1 MGFKLSIVLSIVLV
15 AMAGGFK
22 LYYDKSEAEKQ
33 AMATQLQQAMDN
45 QQLLEN
51 AITTQN
57 EQLEKALAEQKASQ
71 ERIQGLTVANNQA
84 NEKVEDLR
92 NKFARH
98 DLDMLSLRKP
108 GLVEKLVNRGTARA
122 FQELKDLTDPDQ
134 FDEEDDTA
142 AGPNGRHSLHPTGST
157 ARGGGNH

>member
-1 MGFKLSIVLSIVLV
+1 MGFKLSIVLALALA

-45 QQLLEN
+45 QQRVEN
-51 AITTQN
+51 AVATQN
-57 EQLEKALAEQKASQ
+57 EQIEKALADQKDAQ
-71 ERIQGLTVANNQA
+71 QRIQSLTLANNEA

-92 NKFARH
+92 NKFAKH

-108 GLVEKLVNRGTARA
+108 GLVEKMVNRGTARV
-122 FQELKDLTDPDQ
+122 FQELEDLTDPDQ
-134 FDEEDDTA
+134 FDEDNDTDTD
-142 AGPNGRHSLHPTGST
+142 PT
-157 ARGGGNH
+157 

>member
-1 MGFKLSIVLSIVLV
+1 MGFKLSIVLGLALA

-45 QQLLEN
+45 HQRLEH
-51 AITTQN
+51 AVATQN
-57 EQLEKALAEQKASQ
+57 EQIEKALADQKDAQ
-71 ERIQGLTVANNQA
+71 QRIQSLTVANNEA

-92 NKFARH
+92 NKFAKH

-108 GLVEKLVNRGTARA
+108 GLVEKMVNRGTARV
-122 FQELKDLTDPDQ
+122 FQELQDLTDPNQ
-134 FDEEDDTA
+134 FDEEDASDIPA
-142 AGPNGRHSLHPTGST
+142 AD
-157 ARGGGNH
+157 

>member
-33 AMATQLQQAMDN
+33 AMATQLQHAMDN

-51 AITTQN
+51 AIATQN
-57 EQLEKALAEQKASQ
+57 EQLEKAVAEQKESQ
-71 ERIQGLTVANNQA
+71 ARIQGLTVANNQA

-108 GLVEKLVNRGTARA
+108 GLVEKMVNRGTARV

-134 FDEEDDTA
+134 FDEDDDITA
-142 AGPNGRHSLHPTGST
+142 DPT
-157 ARGGGNH
+157 

>member
-1 MGFKLSIVLSIVLV
+1 MGFKLSIVLGLALA

-45 QQLLEN
+45 QQRLEN
-51 AITTQN
+51 AVATQN
-57 EQLEKALAEQKASQ
+57 EQIEKALADQKDAQ
-71 ERIQGLTVANNQA
+71 QRIQSLTVANNEA

-108 GLVEKLVNRGTARA
+108 GLVEKMVNRGTARV

-134 FDEEDDTA
+134 FDEDDDTA
-142 AGPNGRHSLHPTGST
+142 TDPT
-157 ARGGGNH
+157 

>member
-1 MGFKLSIVLSIVLV
+1 MGFKLSIVLSIALV

-45 QQLLEN
+45 QQRLEN
-51 AITTQN
+51 AVATQN
-57 EQLEKALAEQKASQ
+57 EQLEKAVAEQKESQ
-71 ERIQGLTVANNQA
+71 QRIQGLTVANNEA

-92 NKFARH
+92 NKFAQH

-108 GLVEKLVNRGTARA
+108 GLVEKMVNRGTARV

-134 FDEEDDTA
+134 FDEDDDTVTD
-142 AGPNGRHSLHPTGST
+142 PT
-157 ARGGGNH
+157 

>member
-45 QQLLEN
+45 QQRLEN
-51 AITTQN
+51 AVATQN
-57 EQLEKALAEQKASQ
+57 EQLEKAVAEQKESQ
-71 ERIQGLTVANNQA
+71 ARIQGLTVANNQA

-92 NKFARH
+92 NKFAQH

-108 GLVEKLVNRGTARA
+108 GLVEKMVNRGTARV

-134 FDEEDDTA
+134 FDEDDDITA
-142 AGPNGRHSLHPTGST
+142 DPT
-157 ARGGGNH
+157 

>member
-1 MGFKLSIVLSIVLV
+1 MGFKLSIVLALALA

-45 QQLLEN
+45 QQRLEN
-51 AITTQN
+51 AVATQN
-57 EQLEKALAEQKASQ
+57 EQIEKALADQKDAQ
-71 ERIQGLTVANNQA
+71 QRIQSLTLANNEA

-92 NKFARH
+92 NKFAKH

-108 GLVEKLVNRGTARA
+108 GLVEKMVNRGTARV
-122 FQELKDLTDPDQ
+122 FQELEDLTDPDQ
-134 FDEEDDTA
+134 FDEDNDTDTD
-142 AGPNGRHSLHPTGST
+142 PT
-157 ARGGGNH
+157 

>member
-51 AITTQN
+51 AIATQN
-57 EQLEKALAEQKASQ
+57 EQLEKAVAEQKASLV
-71 ERIQGLTVANNQA
+71 RIQGFTVANNQA

-108 GLVEKLVNRGTARA
+108 GLVEKMVNRGTARV

-134 FDEEDDTA
+134 FDEDDDTVTD
-142 AGPNGRHSLHPTGST
+142 PT
-157 ARGGGNH
+157 